1 MSPLTLIGVV
11 AVIYSLLQITIPDI
25 ILSMK
30 PFGVKTRE
38 AVRVGG
44 FITLPIGIIIII
56 ADLVMN

>member
-1 MSPLTLIGVV
+1 MSPLLLIGVV

-44 FITLPIGIIIII
+44 FITLPIGMLIII

>member
-1 MSPLTLIGVV
+1 MSPLLLIGVV
-11 AVIYSLLQITIPDI
+11 AVIYSLLQIAIPDI

-44 FITLPIGIIIII
+44 FITLPIGILIII

>member
-1 MSPLTLIGVV
+1 MSPFLLIGVV

-44 FITLPIGIIIII
+44 FITLPIGILIII